1 MRLIFQKRIPGMR
14 RKHYGTAVEKKI
26 EEALE
31 KEVARYGVSKSFVI
45 ANALAYVFDIE
56 VEDYTDPAVKR
67 KRKHG

>member
-56 VEDYTDPAVKR
+56 VEDYTQAPSKPR
-67 KRKHG
+67 KRG